1 MSLLNRKR
9 KRGAES
15 SSEAGAGTKTG
26 AEPAVGPLSAPPPE
40 TYSGFKA
47 GDGAP
52 RCYLSNLFGGAEF
65 VYMAQRFEGRPRE
78 GSRRLAALLRAL
90 AAVDFDADYERFQ
103 TYRFRITGKRT
114 DAYLKEGRVAAGV
127 LATLINGCFRKSM
140 AKRLAVVNN
149 IANEMGVSGAPM
161 SREDFFIDDD
171 AALAEQKKEWMRR
184 AHRVKFAKPFYF
196 ALLRDAH
203 PGWLF
208 EREHGRRDA
217 NSNWAGRDGWM
228 AEVLQQAKLWVQEGG
243 VAEGGKG
250 ASKVQHTIRF

>member
-9 KRGAES
+9 KRGAEAS
-15 SSEAGAGTKTG
+15 AKTS
-26 AEPAVGPLSAPPPE
+26 AEPAGTPLSAPPPE
-40 TYSGFKA
+40 AYSGFKA

-65 VYMAQRFEGRPRE
+65 VYMAQRFESRSRE

-103 TYRFRITGKRT
+103 TYRFRLTGKRT
-114 DAYLKEGRVAAGV
+114 DAYLREGRVAAGV

-140 AKRLAVVNN
+140 KKRLAVVNA
-149 IANEMGVSGAPM
+149 IADEMGVPGAPM
-161 SREDFFIDDD
+161 SREDFFIEDD
-171 AALAEQKKEWMRR
+171 AALADQKKEWMRR

-196 ALLRDAH
+196 ELLKDAH

-208 EREHGRRDA
+208 ERKNGRRDA
-217 NSNWAGRDGWM
+217 NSNWAGKDGWM
-228 AEVLQQAKLWVQEGG
+228 AEVLRQTKVWVEEESGG
-243 VAEGGKG
+243 VAEGQG
-250 ASKVQHTIRF
+250 ASKHEHSMRF